1 MAIISGHGATLVFG
15 TSTGFTPKYTSIGGF
30 DLSRET
36 LDTTYLSTA
45 GARTYVPGDIWAI
58 GPFTSSFFFEPA
70 ETATSEDC
78 SFLDLLFDTGT
89 TKAAAAETVTVTY
102 NDPTANTQSVSG
114 SAFVTGAAIEDLAT
128 DTLLMA
134 SVTIQWATW
143 PTFTDAGA

>member
-1 MAIISGHGATLVFG
+1 MAIISGHGATLAFG

-30 DLSRET
+30 EMTRES
-36 LDTTYLSTA
+36 LDTTHLGTQ
-45 GARTYVPGDIWAI
+45 GARTKAPGDIWDI

-134 SVTIQWATW
+134 SVTIQWAGW
-143 PTFTDAGA
+143 PTFADAGA